1 MIFPEVKLLEINLK
15 AITLW
20 TNVTQC
26 CHLQFITCT
35 NSFKYAK
42 LTVSQ
47 VTTNTDKVKPIQG
60 RRKKKGGRGDC
71 YLFSARSQGA
81 GSCRTRPV
89 VVREIK
95 PT

>member
-26 CHLQFITCT
+26 CHLQFNTRT

-60 RRKKKGGRGDC
+60 RRKKKGGGEIVICSLLGLRVQV
-71 YLFSARSQGA
+71 LA
-81 GSCRTRPV
+81 GQDQLWSER
-89 VVREIK
+89 
-95 PT
+95 